1 MGLLDTVR
9 AFLKKEE
16 LATPAEPL
24 WVAVSGG
31 LDSMVLLHVLRTLG
45 HACQVAHV
53 DHGLRGAESDADLTF
68 VEAFCKTHSIPCVT
82 HRVDVE
88 ERALRTG
95 ESTQMAAR
103 ELRLCWLKELA
114 AGGPHKVALAHHAD
128 DAVETFFMGFMHGMG
143 ARGWGSIPLR
153 SGPFIRP
160 FLGIRR
166 EQILAYAAE
175 QDVPWREDASN
186 AETAYLR
193 NRIRHELLPMV
204 EGWRP
209 GTQRNLA
216 RNMGLAREVDALV
229 QTSLAERLGHL
240 QPDAE
245 GRLQIPFACILGP
258 SPILA
263 LHYLLRDRGFH
274 PDQLDGIL
282 RAMTERH
289 VGATF
294 HGGFSAVLVDRE
306 ELVVYTTAKDAPS
319 WILTSAAAIPA
330 DVPMEF
336 ALVHPSEVQL
346 QAGHDVAW
354 FDADHLTFPLE
365 LRPWQAG
372 DRFRPVGLS
381 GSKLVSDLLIDTKVP
396 RDRKE
401 RAYVLVQEGRIRW
414 LCGYRLAEEGLA
426 GPSTQR
432 VWRCQWSGF

>member
-1 MGLLDTVR
+1 MSLLDPVR
-9 AFLKKEE
+9 AVLIKEE
-16 LATPAEPL
+16 LVAPAEPL

-31 LDSMVLLHVLRTLG
+31 VDSMVLLHVLRALG
-45 HACQVAHV
+45 HPCHVAHV
-53 DHGLRGAESDADLTF
+53 DHGLRGAESDSDLTF

-103 ELRLCWLKELA
+103 ELRLSWLKELA
-114 AGGPHKVALAHHAD
+114 AGGPQIVALAHHAD
-128 DAVETFFMGFMHGMG
+128 DAVETFFMGLIQGMG
-143 ARGWGSIPLR
+143 ALGWGSIPLR

-204 EGWRP
+204 EAWRP

-229 QTSLAERLGHL
+229 RTSLADRLGHL
-240 QPDAE
+240 QPNAE
-245 GRLQIPFACILGP
+245 GRLRIPFTCILGP
-258 SPILA
+258 SPKLA
-263 LHYLLRDRGFH
+263 LHYVLRDRGFH
-274 PDQLDGIL
+274 PDQFEGML
-282 RAMTERH
+282 RAMAERH
-289 VGATF
+289 IGATF
-294 HGGFSAVLVDRE
+294 HGISSAVLVDRG

-319 WILTSAAAIPA
+319 WILTSTDAMPA

-346 QAGHDVAW
+346 QAGQNVAW

-381 GSKLVSDLLIDTKVP
+381 GSKLVSDLLIDAKVP